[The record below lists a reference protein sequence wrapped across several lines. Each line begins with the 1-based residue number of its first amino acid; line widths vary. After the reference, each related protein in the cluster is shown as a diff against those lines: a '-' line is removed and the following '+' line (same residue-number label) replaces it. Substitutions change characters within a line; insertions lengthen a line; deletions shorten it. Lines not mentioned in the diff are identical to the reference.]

1 MGRAISRRELAG
13 FLGLGLAG
21 LARGAGAAPRPPQSR
36 GRVGLASLRPGAG
49 GGPLDS
55 AAAER
60 AVSAALVA
68 CTGLATV
75 RDAVAALFAAEDT
88 VGVKVNCLA
97 GRGLSPR
104 PELVGAFAA
113 LLRQRGIPPHRII
126 VFDRS
131 SRELSRA
138 GFTVR
143 RDGGDFLCYG
153 IDNDYDREPSTSGE
167 IGSCFARLVSTT
179 CSALVSFGVVKDH
192 DLSGVSAG
200 LKNLYGLIHN
210 PNKYHDH
217 NCDPY
222 VADVLNHPFVRGT
235 LRLVILDGVTAQC
248 HGGPACRPDAVWPL
262 GLVAASTDPVAA
274 DAWAWRVIDA
284 ERQRRGMP
292 SLEAAGRPPRFL
304 VTAARYGLGVG
315 DPAGIVEVR
324 A

>member
-1 MGRAISRRELAG
+1 MTRAFSRRELAG
-13 FLGLGLAG
+13 FLGLGVAG
-21 LARGAGAAPRPPQSR
+21 LARQAGAAPGPPKSR
-36 GRVGLASLRPGAG
+36 GRVGLASLPPDPG
-49 GGPLDS
+49 GGPLDP

-60 AVSAALVA
+60 AVSAALAA
-68 CTGLATV
+68 CTGLATG
-75 RDAVAALFAAEDT
+75 RAAVEALFAAEDT

-104 PELVGAFAA
+104 PELVAA
-113 LLRQRGIPPHRII
+113 LAGLLRQRGIPPHRII
-126 VFDRS
+126 VFERW

-138 GFTVR
+138 GLPVR
-143 RDGGDFLCYG
+143 RDGGDFFCYG

-222 VADVLNHPFVRGT
+222 VADVLNHPFVRNK

-248 HGGPACRPDAVWPL
+248 HGGPAYRPDAVWPL
-262 GLVAASTDPVAA
+262 GAVAASTDPVAA
-274 DAWAWRVIDA
+274 DAWAWKVIDA
-284 ERQRRGMP
+284 ERQRRGMQ
-292 SLEAAGRPPRFL
+292 SLEAAKRPPRFL
-304 VTAARYGLGVG
+304 ATAARYGLGVA
-315 DPAGIVEVR
+315 DPAAIVEVR